1 MSISKILVTGGAG
14 FIASNLVDRLLALNY
29 HVVVVDDLRSGNIE
43 NLSPKARFYKTDM
56 ATKDL
61 DLIFT
66 AEQPDLVYHYAAQ
79 ISVQSSMVDPI
90 RDADN
95 NIKGSLNVLNNCVKN
110 NVKKV
115 IYTSS
120 GGAIYGEP
128 SYLPCDES
136 HSVQPLSH
144 YGVSKFAVENY
155 LHVFRTIHSL
165 DYTVLRLS
173 NVYGP
178 RQDPYGEAGVI
189 AIFAKA
195 MLSGQPVTIN
205 GTGDQERDFI
215 YIQDVVDASIAAI
228 DAGSAQSFNVG
239 TGVGS
244 SINTVFTLLKA
255 ASGYELQPTY
265 SEAKPGEVFKIYLNA
280 DKAKRYLNWEPR
292 FTLKQGLHATI
303 NWSINTG

>member
-1 MSISKILVTGGAG
+1 MNVSKILVTGGAG

-29 HVVVVDDLRSGNIE
+29 DVVVVDDLRSGRVE
-43 NLSPKARFYKTDM
+43 NLPPQVRFYEIDIASKN
-56 ATKDL
+56 L
-61 DLIFT
+61 DHVFSE
-66 AEQPDLVYHYAAQ
+66 EQPDLVYHYAAQ
-79 ISVQSSMVDPI
+79 ISVQSSIIDPVG
-90 RDADN
+90 DADN
-95 NIKGSLNVLNNCVKN
+95 NIKGSLNVLNSCVN
-110 NVKKV
+110 NHVKKV

-128 SYLPCDES
+128 SYLPCDEN
-136 HSVQPLSH
+136 HSVQPLSN

-205 GTGDQERDFI
+205 GTGNQERDFI
-215 YIQDVVDASIAAI
+215 YVEDVVNASIAAI
-228 DAGSAQSFNVG
+228 DAGSAETFNVG

-244 SINTVFTLLKA
+244 SINTVFALLKQ
-255 ASGYELQPTY
+255 ASGYDLQATY
-265 SEAKPGEVFKIYLNA
+265 GEVKPGEVLKIYLNSN
-280 DKAKRYLNWEPR
+280 KARRYLNWEPK
-292 FTLKQGLHATI
+292 FTLEDGLRSTVKWAMT
-303 NWSINTG
+303 TE